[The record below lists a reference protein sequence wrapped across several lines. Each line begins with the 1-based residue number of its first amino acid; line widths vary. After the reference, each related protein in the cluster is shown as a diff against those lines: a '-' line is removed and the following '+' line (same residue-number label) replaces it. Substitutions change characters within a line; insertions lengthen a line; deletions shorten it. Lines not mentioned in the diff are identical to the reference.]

1 MKTTKMKEWARREVD
16 LAKSCLN
23 VEDQIVKE
31 MVSEEYEAAY
41 RSYCN
46 FLDEY
51 EKLENTEIIK
61 TVFTQLFHEENL
73 SPIVDSEDDWTLVEG
88 FDPAVGEPIIFE
100 PGYCEGKTFQNHDYN
115 VYEEFTDAINTTLD
129 QVDFNYNPGWSIYQ
143 CKRRNSLFKKVS
155 YDRKTGEVDEITFRD
170 IDRSVCIDIN
180 KPDSMYIGGMGP
192 LLLDEMMP
200 ITLPYS
206 PCGKIRIFTEDF
218 KYHEECEGDLD
229 TLGVLYFRMPDG
241 SMKEVK
247 RYFKEDHESKQM
259 VEINQSEYLSRRI
272 RVEERMKKAQ
282 KKTSPEVK

>member
-16 LAKSCLN
+16 VAKAWNSWLDN
-23 VEDQIVKE
+23 EDQIVNE

-51 EKLENTEIIK
+51 EKLENTKIIK
-61 TVFTQLFHEENL
+61 TVFTQLLHEENL

-88 FDPAVGEPIIFE
+88 FDPAVG
-100 PGYCEGKTFQNHDYN
+100 CD
-115 VYEEFTDAINTTLD
+115 
-129 QVDFNYNPGWSIYQ
+129 NPGWSIYQ
-143 CKRRNSLFKKVS
+143 CKRRSSLFKKVV

-170 IDRSVCIDIN
+170 IDRAVCIDIN
-180 KPDSMYIGGMGP
+180 KPDYMYTGGMGP

-206 PCGKIRIFTEDF
+206 PCGKTRIFTEDF
-218 KYHEECEGDLD
+218 KYHEEYEGDMD
-229 TLGVLYFRMPDG
+229 TVGVLYFRMSDG
-241 SMKEVK
+241 TMKEVK

-259 VEINQSEYLSRRI
+259 VEISQSEYLSRKK
-272 RVEERMKKAQ
+272 RVEDRMKKAQ
-282 KKTSPEVK
+282 KKASPEVK

>member
-16 LAKSCLN
+16 LAKACLN

-51 EKLENTEIIK
+51 EKLENTKIIK
-61 TVFTQLFHEENL
+61 TVFTQLLHEENL

-88 FDPAVGEPIIFE
+88 FDPAVG
-100 PGYCEGKTFQNHDYN
+100 ND
-115 VYEEFTDAINTTLD
+115 
-129 QVDFNYNPGWSIYQ
+129 NPGWSIYQ
-143 CKRRNSLFKKVS
+143 CKRRNSMFKKAA
-155 YDRKTGEVDEITFRD
+155 YDRKTGEVNEITFKD
-170 IDRSVCIDIN
+170 IDRAVCIDIN
-180 KPDSMYIGGMGP
+180 KSDYMYTGGMGP
-192 LLLDEMMP
+192 VVLDEMIP

-218 KYHEECEGDLD
+218 KYHEEYEGDLD
-229 TLGVLYFRMPDG
+229 TVGVLYFRMPDG
-241 SMKEVK
+241 TIKEIK

-259 VEINQSEYLSRRI
+259 VEIGQSEYLSRKK
-272 RVEERMKKAQ
+272 RVEDRMRKA
-282 KKTSPEVK
+282 SPKVK